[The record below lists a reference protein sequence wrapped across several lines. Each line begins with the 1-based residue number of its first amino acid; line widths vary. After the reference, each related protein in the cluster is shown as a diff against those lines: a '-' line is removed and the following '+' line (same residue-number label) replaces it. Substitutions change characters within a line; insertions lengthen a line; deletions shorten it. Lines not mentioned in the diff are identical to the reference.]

1 MTIPTPIRTDLTQ
14 RWNEPHRKH
23 HNQRHLDE
31 VLAALE
37 TLRGAGLEFA
47 ERPVV
52 LAAWFHDA
60 IYDPAGS
67 DNEGDSAE
75 LARSLLAEDPDRDEV
90 ARLVEMTRDH
100 RPADDDANGIALA
113 DADFSVLGADP
124 ARYDEYA
131 AGVRAEYRHVP
142 DLIFRSTRRGI
153 LAEFLTRDH
162 LYASAQA
169 QRLWEE
175 QARANLRREVRS
187 LVRPAG

>member
-1 MTIPTPIRTDLTQ
+1 M
-14 RWNEPHRKH
+14 
-23 HNQRHLDE
+23 
-31 VLAALE
+31 LAALE
-37 TLRGAGLEFA
+37 TLRGAGLEFDA
-47 ERPVV
+47 RPTV

-90 ARLVEMTRDH
+90 ARLVEMTRD
-100 RPADDDANGIALA
+100 PADDDANGIALA

-142 DLIFRSTRRGI
+142 DWIFRSTRRGI
-153 LAEFLTRDH
+153 LAEVLTRDH